1 MDLRILWFVLISV
14 LYIGYF
20 VLEGF
25 DFGVGMLLPFL
36 SNNDTKRRMV
46 INAIGPHWDGNEV
59 WLITAGG
66 ATFAAFPH
74 WYATLFSGFYLPLFL
89 MLVGLILRGVALE
102 FRSKDDN
109 RLWRSFW
116 DWAICIGS
124 FIPSLLW
131 GVALANFLRGVPIDA
146 NMQYVG
152 GFWNLLNPFAL
163 LAGVVSVL
171 AFLTH
176 GAMFLSI
183 KLSGELVKKA
193 RRIATRLWLP
203 LLALYA
209 ALIVFNYFETDGFVQ
224 SGTVPLWL
232 GVLSWFVFASVG
244 WWMKKTK
251 DGLAFGMTS
260 LSIALAI
267 AAVFT
272 QLFPRVLIS
281 SLNPAWSLTVFNSA
295 SGDTTLKLM
304 STVVLFALPVVL
316 AYQAW
321 SYWIFRKRI
330 SQNPKELEY

>member
-1 MDLRILWFVLISV
+1 MDLSALWFVLIAV

-25 DFGVGMLLPFL
+25 DLGLGILLPFL
-36 SNNDTKRRMV
+36 GKNDTQRRMM
-46 INAIGPHWDGNEV
+46 INTIGPHWDGNEV

-102 FRSKDDN
+102 FRSKDEN
-109 RLWRSFW
+109 RTWRSFW

-124 FIPSLLW
+124 FIPALLW

-152 GFWNLLNPFAL
+152 GFWNLLNPYAL
-163 LAGVVSVL
+163 LAGVISVL
-171 AFLTH
+171 AFLIH
-176 GAMFLSI
+176 GAMFLTL

-193 RRIATRLWLP
+193 RRIASQLWLP
-203 LLALYA
+203 LLALFA
-209 ALIVFNYFETDGFVQ
+209 ALIVYNYFETDGFEQ
-224 SGTVPLWL
+224 SGNIPLIL
-232 GVLSWFVFASVG
+232 GCLSWLVFASAG
-244 WWMKKTK
+244 WWMKKAK

-260 LSIALAI
+260 LSIFLAV

-281 SLNPAWSLTVFNSA
+281 SLNPDWSLTVFNAA
-295 SGDTTLKLM
+295 SGDNTLKVM
-304 STVVLFALPVVL
+304 TTVVLFMLPVVL